1 MRILGHLTETTK
13 MANGTPLGTYGDRV
27 TREQPAPLDIVAGV
41 LHELETPLAAILAAG
56 ENIRD
61 GLVGDPDRLREEG
74 KIIVAYARRLR
85 NLGDQILLYAS
96 TGEQGII
103 RDIRALTA
111 GEVIDNAVDSVSILL
126 EQQGFTL
133 EREIE
138 MGLPLLR
145 GDLRLLSQCL
155 ENLISNAVKYSGRS
169 RWVGVSAVL
178 GKCSL
183 SGREEIRIGVC
194 DRGWGISAEDLP
206 YIFEPFYRSRRPPVS
221 RIRGS
226 GLGLSIARSCVEAC
240 GGTLSV
246 VSQEGRGCLFTL
258 HLPFYGEAE
267 GEDVEQFV
275 GAAGFGACPSHCAR

>member
-1 MRILGHLTETTK
+1 
-13 MANGTPLGTYGDRV
+13 MANGTPSGTRGDRV
-27 TREQPAPLDIVAGV
+27 TTEKPVPLDIVAGV

-61 GLVGDPDRLREEG
+61 GLFVDGDRLREEG

-111 GEVIDNAVDSVSILL
+111 GEVIDNAVDGVSILL

-133 EREIE
+133 DREIE

-145 GDLRLLSQCL
+145 GDLELLSQCL
-155 ENLISNAVKYSGRS
+155 ENLITNAVKYSGQS
-169 RWVGVSAVL
+169 RWVGISAGL

-183 SGREEIRIGVC
+183 SGREEIRIGVR

-206 YIFEPFYRSRRPPVS
+206 YIFEPFYRGRRPTVS
-221 RIRGS
+221 KIRGS

-246 VSQEGRGCLFTL
+246 VSQEGGGCAFTL
-258 HLPFYGEAE
+258 HLPLDGETEA
-267 GEDVEQFV
+267 EDVEQCV
-275 GAAGFGACPSHCAR
+275 GAAGQ